1 MSKSLK
7 LFLAAAVLLSAAIV
21 AILLRK
27 ESKPTWDGTA
37 MLARAEASL
46 EGLPTK
52 EAGEIRALLVS
63 SGPQRYDDR
72 ASAWIKISTKDEL
85 KPAADYATASLRAM
99 AETGDTE
106 AMWHLYFVLTMRIA
120 TADEGFKWLYKA
132 AQLGHPRSKFDVA
145 KRDFRERPEKLLE
158 AMTALA
164 KQENMGGYQALYWFA
179 HEYEIGGILPKD
191 PTKSA
196 EYRAR
201 AMALGE
207 KLSPPH
213 EKK

>member
-7 LFLAAAVLLSAAIV
+7 IFLAVAFLLSATLG

-46 EGLPTK
+46 EGLPAK

-120 TADEGFKWLYKA
+120 TADEGFKWLHKA
-132 AQLGHPRSKFDVA
+132 AQLGHPRSKFDVE
-145 KRDFRERPEKLLE
+145 KRALSDRPEKLLE
-158 AMTALA
+158 AMTAWA
-164 KQENMGGYQALYWFA
+164 KQENMGGYQALHWFA

-196 EYRAR
+196 EYRNR

-207 KLSPPH
+207 KLSPLAA
-213 EKK
+213 KK

>member
-7 LFLAAAVLLSAAIV
+7 IFLTVAFLLSATLG

-46 EGLPTK
+46 EGLPAK

-120 TADEGFKWLYKA
+120 TADEGFKWLHKA
-132 AQLGHPRSKFDVA
+132 AQLGHPRSKFDVE
-145 KRDFRERPEKLLE
+145 KRALSDRPEKLLE
-158 AMTALA
+158 AMTAWA
-164 KQENMGGYQALYWFA
+164 KQENMGGYQALHWFA

-196 EYRAR
+196 EYRNR

-207 KLSPPH
+207 KLSPLAA
-213 EKK
+213 KK

>member
-46 EGLPTK
+46 EGLPAK

-72 ASAWIKISTKDEL
+72 ARAWIKIASKDEL
-85 KPAADYATASLRAM
+85 KPIADYAAASLRAM

-164 KQENMGGYQALYWFA
+164 KQENMGGYQALYWFE

>member
-46 EGLPTK
+46 EGLPAK
-52 EAGEIRALLVS
+52 EAGEIRAQLVS

>member
-7 LFLAAAVLLSAAIV
+7 IFLAAAFLLSATLG

-46 EGLPTK
+46 EGLPAK

-120 TADEGFKWLYKA
+120 TADEGFKWLHKA
-132 AQLGHPRSKFDVA
+132 AQLGHPRSKFDVETRA
-145 KRDFRERPEKLLE
+145 LSDRPEKLLE
-158 AMTALA
+158 AMTAWA
-164 KQENMGGYQALYWFA
+164 KQENMGGYQALHWFA

-196 EYRAR
+196 EYRNR

-207 KLSPPH
+207 KLSPLAA
-213 EKK
+213 KK

>member
-7 LFLAAAVLLSAAIV
+7 IFLAVAFLLSATLG

-46 EGLPTK
+46 EGLPAK

-72 ASAWIKISTKDEL
+72 ASAWIKISTEDEL

-120 TADEGFKWLYKA
+120 TADEGFKWLHKA
-132 AQLGHPRSKFDVA
+132 AQLGHPRSKFDVE
-145 KRDFRERPEKLLE
+145 KRALSDRPEKLLE
-158 AMTALA
+158 AMTAWA
-164 KQENMGGYQALYWFA
+164 KQENMGGYQALHWFA

-196 EYRAR
+196 EYRNR

-207 KLSPPH
+207 KLSPLAA
-213 EKK
+213 KK

>member
-120 TADEGFKWLYKA
+120 TADEGFKWLHKA
-132 AQLGHPRSKFDVA
+132 AKMGHPRSKFDVET
-145 KRDFRERPEKLLE
+145 RDLRERPEKLLE
-158 AMTALA
+158 AMTAWA

-196 EYRAR
+196 EYRVR

>member
-46 EGLPTK
+46 EGLPAK

-120 TADEGFKWLYKA
+120 TADEGFKWLHKA
-132 AQLGHPRSKFDVA
+132 AKLGHPRSKFDVET
-145 KRDFRERPEKLLE
+145 RDLRERPEKLLE
-158 AMTALA
+158 AMTAWA

>member
-7 LFLAAAVLLSAAIV
+7 LFLATAVLLSAAIV

-46 EGLPTK
+46 EGLPAK

-120 TADEGFKWLYKA
+120 TADEGFKWLHKA
-132 AQLGHPRSKFDVA
+132 AKLGHPRSKFDVET
-145 KRDFRERPEKLLE
+145 RDLRERPEKLLE
-158 AMTALA
+158 AMTAWA

-179 HEYEIGGILPKD
+179 HEYEIGEILPKD

>member
-7 LFLAAAVLLSAAIV
+7 IFLAVAFLLSATLG

-46 EGLPTK
+46 EGLPAK

-63 SGPQRYDDR
+63 SGQQRYDDR

-85 KPAADYATASLRAM
+85 KPAADFATASLRAM

-120 TADEGFKWLYKA
+120 TADEGFKWLHKA
-132 AQLGHPRSKFDVA
+132 AQLGHPRSKFDVE
-145 KRDFRERPEKLLE
+145 KRALSDRPEKLLE
-158 AMTALA
+158 AMTAWA
-164 KQENMGGYQALYWFA
+164 KQENMGGYQALHWFA

-196 EYRAR
+196 EYRNR

-207 KLSPPH
+207 KLSPLAA
-213 EKK
+213 KK

>member
-7 LFLAAAVLLSAAIV
+7 IFLAGAFLLSATLG

-27 ESKPTWDGTA
+27 ESKPTWDGPA
-37 MLARAEASL
+37 LLARAEASL
-46 EGLPTK
+46 DGLPAK
-52 EAGEIRALLVS
+52 EAGELRALLVS

-72 ASAWIKISTKDEL
+72 AGAWLKTSTKDEL

-120 TADEGFKWLYKA
+120 TADEGFKWLHKA
-132 AQLGHPRSKFDVA
+132 AKLGHPRSKFDVET
-145 KRDFRERPEKLLE
+145 RDLREHPGKLLE
-158 AMTALA
+158 AMTAWA

>member
-1 MSKSLK
+1 MSQPLK
-7 LFLAAAVLLSAAIV
+7 FFIAGLLLLSAVIAYV
-21 AILLRK
+21 LTRPQSQPA
-27 ESKPTWDGTA
+27 WDGTA
-37 MLARAEASL
+37 MLARAEHSL

-52 EAGEIRALLVS
+52 EAGEIRALLIS
-63 SGPQRYDDR
+63 TGPGRYDDR
-72 ASAWIKISTKDEL
+72 ARAWIKIASKDEH
-85 KPAADYATASLRAM
+85 KPVADYAAASLRAM

-106 AMWHLYFVLTMRIA
+106 AMWHLYCVLTMRIA
-120 TADEGFKWLYKA
+120 TADEGFKWLHKA
-132 AQLGHPRSKFDVA
+132 AKLGHPRSKFDVET
-145 KRDFRERPEKLLE
+145 RDLRERPEKLLE
-158 AMTALA
+158 AMTAWA

>member
-7 LFLAAAVLLSAAIV
+7 IFLAGAFLLSATLG

-46 EGLPTK
+46 EGLPAK

-120 TADEGFKWLYKA
+120 TADEGFKWLHKA
-132 AQLGHPRSKFDVA
+132 AQLGHPRSKFDVE
-145 KRDFRERPEKLLE
+145 KRALSDRPEKLLE
-158 AMTALA
+158 AMTAWA
-164 KQENMGGYQALYWFA
+164 KQENMGGYQALHWFA

-196 EYRAR
+196 EYRNR

-207 KLSPPH
+207 KLSPLAA
-213 EKK
+213 KK

>member
-1 MSKSLK
+1 MKI
-7 LFLAAAVLLSAAIV
+7 FIAALLLVVTALGY
-21 AILLRK
+21 LLTRQ
-27 ESKPTWDGTA
+27 SGQPAWDGTA

-46 EGLPTK
+46 EGLPAK

-120 TADEGFKWLYKA
+120 TADEGFKWLHKA
-132 AQLGHPRSKFDVA
+132 AKLGHPRSKFDVET
-145 KRDFRERPEKLLE
+145 RDLRARPEKLLE
-158 AMTALA
+158 AMTAWA
-164 KQENMGGYQALYWFA
+164 KQENMGGYQALHWFA
-179 HEYEIGGILPKD
+179 YEYEIGGILPKD

-207 KLSPPH
+207 KLSPSRQ
-213 EKK
+213 KK